1 MSTGSSM
8 LAGSGEIGKGL
19 FGYRRTDVEQLIS
32 DRDLMLRHAESRI
45 RSAEARINELEIAL
59 ADAGDRNARVDEQMK
74 AMRQQLEAMSARN
87 AQVEELAGLVQRASE
102 NMTSWSQRVQAIAGG
117 VGPTVDQ
124 VRVLVDDVPARV
136 QHALSPLADK
146 MTFLLGLM
154 DDFAEV
160 TRSRRTR
167 AEQASS

>member
-32 DRDLMLRHAESRI
+32 DRDLMLRHAETRI
-45 RSAEARINELEIAL
+45 RSAEARIGQLEKTL
-59 ADAGDRNARVDEQMK
+59 AEADERNARLDEEM
-74 AMRQQLEAMSARN
+74 ARMRQQLGALTARN
-87 AQVEELAGLVQRASE
+87 AQVEELAGLVQTASR
-102 NMTSWSQRVQAIAGG
+102 NVTSWSRRVQAIAGE
-117 VGPTVDQ
+117 VTPSVDHL
-124 VRVLVDDVPARV
+124 RVLADDVPARV
-136 QHALSPLADK
+136 QQALSPLADK

-160 TRSRRTR
+160 TRARRTR